1 MTAHATRQAATL
13 AGFEEQE
20 EHLKMDARG
29 KKRVS
34 QV

>member
-1 MTAHATRQAATL
+1 MTPCATRQAAAL
-13 AGFEEQE
+13 AEFEEQE
-20 EHLKMDARG
+20 EHLEMDARG